1 MNSYDALWND
11 ATDLM
16 IHLDEKYKRETR
28 LSLDEYLYEYWS
40 SLKEEERGECIKILV
55 ALSNTQ
61 PR

>member
-1 MNSYDALWND
+1 MNKYDVLWND

-16 IHLDEKYKRETR
+16 IYLDEKYKRETR

-40 SLKEEERGECIKILV
+40 SLEPEERVECIIILEE
-55 ALSNTQ
+55 LSNTQ

>member
-1 MNSYDALWND
+1 MNNYDALWND

-16 IHLDEKYKRETR
+16 IYLDEKYKRKTC
-28 LSLDEYLYEYWS
+28 LSLDEYLHEYWG
-40 SLKEEERGECIKILV
+40 SLKEEERLECIIILE